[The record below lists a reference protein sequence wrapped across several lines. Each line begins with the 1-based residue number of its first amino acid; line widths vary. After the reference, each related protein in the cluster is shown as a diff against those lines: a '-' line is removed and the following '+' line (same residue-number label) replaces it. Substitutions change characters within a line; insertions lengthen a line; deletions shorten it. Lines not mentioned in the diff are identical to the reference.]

1 MAWRAKLNRV
11 APEEVTLN
19 MLEDASRISN
29 ASCAVSC
36 TGQGEHFIR
45 ATVARDICALVEYSK
60 LDARKA
66 AETVIEHRLAQVG
79 GKGGVIVAARDGVVA
94 CVFNTEL
101 MYRGFV
107 THDTPARTAIRAES

>member
-1 MAWRAKLNRV
+1 VIGAGTYA
-11 APEEVTLN
+11 
-19 MLEDASRISN
+19 SN

-45 ATVARDICALVEYSK
+45 ATVARDVCALVEYSK
-60 LDARKA
+60 LSALKA
-66 AETVIEHRLAQVG
+66 AETVIRQRLAQVG
-79 GKGGVIVAARDGVVA
+79 GKGGLIVVDRAGAVS

-107 THDTPARTAIRAES
+107 THETPATTAIRRED